1 MLHGER
7 VRIGSASSRLLKVH
21 ALVLAMVNRSTWLLF
36 ACMLALSACAAPP
49 TLAPTSEPTAVPTAV
64 PTEPPTATVA
74 PTLAPTPTAVPE
86 PFRVVGYVTDATVVS
101 TIQFDKLTH
110 INYAF
115 LIPNA
120 YGTFARMANLWK
132 LEEVAATG
140 DTYGVD
146 VLISVGGW
154 GWDAEFEAMAAD
166 PAARALFVSGLVEF
180 VAAHNLDG
188 ADIDWEYPDP
198 GPSSDNFL
206 ALMQALRAAL
216 PADKLLTAAVVALGD
231 TGGGVP
237 VEAFALMDFV
247 NLMAYDGSGPSHSS
261 YEYAEAA
268 IAYWQ
273 GRGLPPEKTVLGVPF
288 YSRPD
293 YVPYRKLVESDP
305 AAAELDEFEYFG
317 GTVNYNGQ
325 PTMRRKT
332 ELALEQ
338 AAGIM
343 IWALDHDTS
352 DETSLL
358 NTIYETVQ
366 GAE

>member
-1 MLHGER
+1 ML
-7 VRIGSASSRLLKVH
+7 ICA
-21 ALVLAMVNRSTWLLF
+21 
-36 ACMLALSACAAPP
+36 LALSACAAPP
-49 TLAPTSEPTAVPTAV
+49 TVVPTSSPVPTTVPTAV

-74 PTLAPTPTAVPE
+74 PTPAPTPTAVPE

-120 YGTFARMANLWK
+120 DGTFARMANLWK
-132 LEEVAATG
+132 LDEIAATG
-140 DTYGVD
+140 DAHGVD

-154 GWDAEFEAMAAD
+154 GWDAQFESMAAD

-198 GPSSDNFL
+198 GTSSENFL
-206 ALMQALRAAL
+206 ALMQELREAL

-247 NLMAYDGSGPSHSS
+247 NLMAYDGSGPNHSS

-273 GRGLPPEKTVLGVPF
+273 GRGLPAEKTVLGVPF

-293 YVPYRKLVESDP
+293 HVAYRKLVEADP

-332 ELALEQ
+332 ELALER

-343 IWALDHDTS
+343 IWALDHDTQ
-352 DETSLL
+352 DDTSLL
-358 NTIYETVQ
+358 KTIYDTVQ

>member
-1 MLHGER
+1 MP
-7 VRIGSASSRLLKVH
+7 
-21 ALVLAMVNRSTWLLF
+21 TQ
-36 ACMLALSACAAPP
+36 PP
-49 TLAPTSEPTAVPTAV
+49 TATVEPTAVPTATPV
-64 PTEPPTATVA
+64 PA
-74 PTLAPTPTAVPE
+74 
-86 PFRVVGYVTDATVVS
+86 PFRVVGYVTSATVLS
-101 TIQFDKLTH
+101 TVQFDKLTH

-120 YGTFARMANLWK
+120 DGTFAHMANLWK
-132 LEEVAATG
+132 LDELAATAG
-140 DTYGVD
+140 THGVD

-166 PAARALFVSGLVEF
+166 PAARALFVSGVVDF

-198 GPSSDNFL
+198 GASAENFL

-237 VEAFALMDFV
+237 AEAFALMDFV

-261 YEYAEAA
+261 FEYAEAS

-273 GRGLPPEKTVLGVPF
+273 GRGLPPAKTVLGVPF
-288 YSRPD
+288 YSRPNE
-293 YVPYRKLVESDP
+293 VPYRKLVEADP
-305 AAAELDEFEYFG
+305 AAAETDLSEYFG
-317 GTVNYNGQ
+317 GTENYNGLG
-325 PTMRRKT
+325 TMQRKT
-332 ELALEQ
+332 ELALAQ
-338 AAGIM
+338 AAGVM

-358 NTIYETVQ
+358 KRIDATVR
-366 GAE
+366 GAP